1 MLSTLILAASK
12 RKNKEKTQPFM
23 GLEILKSCIHRFQ
36 QLQGKRVMGSQW
48 EAGQG
53 DGAGMGE

>member
-1 MLSTLILAASK
+1 MAASK

-53 DGAGMGE
+53 DGDGMGE